1 MTISTITLS
10 TNDYVAYASV
20 AQADIR
26 LAVDATRATTW
37 AAKTTDEKGA
47 LLVQATNR
55 MDLLAWG
62 GTKTGGDV
70 AQPNKFPQTGLTYA
84 SGTAVSTSEV
94 PQGVEDAT
102 IILAGSIALDPDAG
116 EAGTSG
122 SNVKSV
128 KAGTTGVDFFRLTTG
143 VPLADETAYLL
154 VKEFLASS
162 GAFASGI
169 GALASGTD
177 TDDTFANSSFS
188 DRDAWGRNVGFP

>member
-84 SGTAVSTSEV
+84 SGTAVSTVKCLKASKTRRSFWLGQLHLTLMQAKLV
-94 PQGVEDAT
+94 
-102 IILAGSIALDPDAG
+102 LAAQM
-116 EAGTSG
+116 
-122 SNVKSV
+122 
-128 KAGTTGVDFFRLTTG
+128 
-143 VPLADETAYLL
+143 
-154 VKEFLASS
+154 
-162 GAFASGI
+162 
-169 GALASGTD
+169 
-177 TDDTFANSSFS
+177 
-188 DRDAWGRNVGFP
+188 

>member
-1 MTISTITLS
+1 MTITTITIATIPYIS
-10 TNDYVAYASV
+10 YASV
-20 AQADIR
+20 AQADAR
-26 LAVDATRATTW
+26 LAVDAARATTW

-55 MDLLAWG
+55 MDLLTWG

-84 SGTAVSTSEV
+84 SGTAVSTTEV

-102 IILAGSIALDPDAG
+102 IILAGSIALDAEAGDAG
-116 EAGTSG
+116 SSG
-122 SNVKSV
+122 SNIKNV
-128 KAGTTGVDFFRLTTG
+128 KAGTTGVTFFRQTTG

-162 GAFASGI
+162 GAYSSDV
-169 GALASGTD
+169 GAMSSGTD
-177 TDDTFANSSFS
+177 TDDEFANSSFS